1 MEFKK
6 EFTAA
11 IVIIG
16 NEILSGRTVDK
27 NTSFI
32 ASWLNNKGVNVEEVR
47 AIPDKE
53 NVIISTVNELRRK
66 FGYVFTT
73 GGIGPTHDDITSESI
88 SKVFNQKY
96 QYHPEAYK
104 ALEEYYKN
112 SDFNEGRKK
121 MAKMPEHA
129 KLIPNP
135 KTFAAG
141 FYVENVFVLPG
152 VPSILQVMIPY
163 LDTIVKSGKKIIS
176 ISIDSGLRESTIADE
191 LSVIQNSFP
200 DVDIGSYPYFNEKA
214 GTILVLRS
222 VNNEVIKECEKEVNS
237 LIKKITEKQIN

>member
-191 LSVIQNSFP
+191 LSVIQNNFP
-200 DVDIGSYPYFNEKA
+200 DVDIGSYPYFKEKP
-214 GTILVLRS
+214 GTVIVLRS
-222 VNNEVIKECEKEVNS
+222 TEKKFVTECEKDIRKLITS
-237 LIKKITEKQIN
+237 LNQ

>member
-6 EFTAA
+6 EFTAG
-11 IVIIG
+11 IIIIG

-32 ASWLNNKGVNVEEVR
+32 ATWLNDRGISVEETRV
-47 AIPDKE
+47 IPDKE
-53 NVIISTVNELRRK
+53 KIIIDTVSELKRK
-66 FGYVFTT
+66 FAYIFTT
-73 GGIGPTHDDITSESI
+73 GGIGPTHDDITAESI
-88 SKVFNQKY
+88 SKVFGQKY

-104 ALEEYYKN
+104 ILEKFYKN
-112 SDFNEGRKK
+112 QDFNDGRKK

-152 VPSILQVMIPY
+152 VPSILQAMIPQ
-163 LDTIVKSGKKIIS
+163 LDNIIKTGKKILS
-176 ISIDSGLRESTIADE
+176 SSIDTGLRESLVAE
-191 LSVIQNSFP
+191 GLSRLQDKYKNI
-200 DVDIGSYPYFNEKA
+200 DIGSYPYFKENP
-214 GTILVLRS
+214 GTVLVLRTT
-222 VNNEVIKECEKEVNS
+222 EKE
-237 LIKKITEKQIN
+237 LLKKSEEEVKK